1 MVKSNSLISN
11 YRCDDEPGDAPQ
23 RPLVDIIRHH
33 ERAILKTCRRWLHD
47 RQDVEDA
54 AQETY
59 LRLFRMS
66 DDVRTNAAGLAYTCA
81 VHVSIDINRRRRT
94 RRQREAVVAAEASRR
109 QLDHPR
115 HAGNEGQIE
124 HEVHT
129 ALQKLEPRLRDLIVQ
144 KYFLNRAQVDL
155 ALEAGVSPSTMSR
168 RLDRAIQ
175 HLRTHLG
182 A

>member
-1 MVKSNSLISN
+1 MVKSNTLIPT
-11 YRCDDEPGDAPQ
+11 RGHDCLDGD
-23 RPLVDIIRHH
+23 PLLEIIRNH

-66 DDVRTNAAGLAYTCA
+66 DGVRTNAAGLAYTCA

-94 RRQREAVVAAEASRR
+94 RRQREAAVAVEASRR
-109 QLDHPR
+109 HIHQPR
-115 HAGNEGQIE
+115 QAMIDQQAE
-124 HEVHT
+124 HEVHA
-129 ALQKLEPRLRDLIVQ
+129 ALQKLDPRLRDLIVQ
-144 KYFLNRAQVDL
+144 RYFLDRPQVEL
-155 ALEAGVSPSTMSR
+155 ASEAGVSPSTMSR

-175 HLRTHLG
+175 HLRTHLR